1 MTLSP
6 RHVIVLAAGKGTRM
20 RAARPKVLHR
30 IGGHPLVGHVLD
42 AAAPLRAVT
51 TTVIVGHQAE
61 AVEAAVSALG
71 HPRLRFVRQ
80 EPQAGT
86 AHALLQAERALAGAR
101 GTLVVL
107 SGDAPLVR
115 AATLA
120 QLVEHHEARG
130 AAATVVTAVVER
142 PYGYGRVVRLD
153 GALVRVVEEADASPE
168 QRRIREVN
176 AGIYAF
182 DLAPLFGALHAVPE
196 AGPKQE
202 RYLPA
207 ILSRYRRRGL
217 TVETVA
223 APDAR
228 EVRGVNSQA
237 ELAELGSVMRQVKN
251 EELMASGVTIE
262 DPATTYIDRD
272 VRVGPDTVIHPGVTL
287 EGRTVVGARCELR
300 SGVRITDSTLGDD
313 VVVNDCS
320 VVVRSEVAAGARV
333 GPFAHLR
340 PESTLGAGARVGA
353 FVEVKRSTLGDG
365 AKANHL
371 SYLGDATLAAGVNV
385 GAGTITCNY
394 DGESKHPTKIEE
406 GAFIGSGTELVAP
419 VTVGRG
425 AYVAAGSCITEDV
438 PAGALG
444 VARGRQANKAGW
456 AAKRNRRPPETGAD

>member
-1 MTLSP
+1 MSA

-20 RAARPKVLHR
+20 QTARPKVLHR
-30 IGGHPLVGHVLD
+30 IGGQPLVGHVLD
-42 AAAPLRAVT
+42 AAAPLGAVS
-51 TTVIVGHQAE
+51 TTVIVGHQAQT
-61 AVEAAVSALG
+61 VEAAVRALG
-71 HPRLRFVRQ
+71 RPRLRFVRQ

-86 AHALLQAERALAGAR
+86 AHALLQAEGGLAGAR

-107 SGDAPLVR
+107 SGDAPLIR

-120 QLVEHHEARG
+120 RLVEHHESRR

-142 PYGYGRVVRLD
+142 PYGYGRVVRVD
-153 GALVRVVEEADASPE
+153 GALVRIVEEADASPE

-196 AGPKQE
+196 AGPKHE

-207 ILSRYRRRGL
+207 VLSRYRRRGL
-217 TVETVA
+217 TVETLVA
-223 APDAR
+223 GDAR

-237 ELAELGSVMRQVKN
+237 ELAELGSVMRQIKN
-251 EELMASGVTIE
+251 EELMAAGVTIE

-272 VRVGPDTVIHPGVTL
+272 VVVGPDTVIHPGVTL
-287 EGRTVVGARCELR
+287 EGRTAVGARCVLR
-300 SGVRITDSTLGDD
+300 SGVRIADSTLGDD
-313 VVVNDCS
+313 VTVNDCS
-320 VVVRSEVAAGARV
+320 VVVRCEVAGGARI

-340 PESTLGAGARVGA
+340 PESSLAAGARVGA
-353 FVEVKRSTLGDG
+353 FVELKKAALGAG

-371 SYLGDATLAAGVNV
+371 SYIGDATLDAGVNV

-394 DGESKHPTKIEE
+394 DGEAKHATTVEAD
-406 GAFIGSGTELVAP
+406 AFIGSGTQLVAP

-425 AYVAAGSCITEDV
+425 AYVAAGSCITKDV
-438 PAGALG
+438 PAGALAI
-444 VARGRQANKAGW
+444 ARGRQTNKDGW
-456 AAKRNRRPPETGAD
+456 AARRKREG